1 MFQKLNLQY
10 MFSYSGLIPLIYI
23 ILDKYLFLQIKEEII
38 LNFSLYYSLLIIV
51 FIGSTN
57 WNLKTKL
64 SNLITIY
71 GFSPSLIA
79 TIIVYLNLINLNS
92 IYLFLTVIICFLVQ
106 LFFDYIFIYRKEIY
120 KNSFYFLRLPLTLTI
135 CIMLVIII
143 Y

>member
-10 MFSYSGLIPLIYI
+10 IFSYSGLIPLIYI

>member
-106 LFFDYIFIYRKEIY
+106 LFFDYIFIYSKEIY